1 MRFAKTMVVVATV
14 CLYSAAL
21 AQQDPQ
27 VDCANAMSQ
36 ADMNYCAN
44 QDCEKADKELN
55 AVYKQALQSQVEVDK
70 QAAEMGPNYVG
81 AVKALKK
88 AQRAWIDYRDGHCDG
103 VGYEAVGGSMSPML
117 VSGCLAG
124 LTQNRT
130 KELNDLIKGLG
141 N

>member
-1 MRFAKTMVVVATV
+1 MKKTALAAIILMSGLAP
-14 CLYSAAL
+14 AL
-21 AQQDPQ
+21 AQEEQ
-27 VDCANAMSQ
+27 VDCTNAMSQ
-36 ADMNYCAN
+36 ADMNDCAN
-44 QDCEKADKELN
+44 QDFEKADKELN
-55 AVYKQALQSQVEVDK
+55 AVYKQALESQVEVDK
-70 QAAEMGPNYVG
+70 QAADMGPNYVG

-103 VGYEAVGGSMSPML
+103 VGYEAVGGSMAPML